1 MFPSISVSS
10 TPGYDCRNVRIR
22 FDTIGLKTVLAKRK
36 EYQAKLGDDFK
47 PAALLEK
54 LAAEGGTFTKS

>member
-1 MFPSISVSS
+1 MF
-10 TPGYDCRNVRIR
+10 YA
-22 FDTIGLKTVLAKRK
+22 DTVGLKTVLARLKD
-36 EYQAKLGDDFK
+36 YQARFGDDFR